1 MMHGLPHAT
10 PSQAQALPDNVIII
24 HLSLSEAAALQDA
37 MDARSHSVDATSAAF
52 LQAQRKLG
60 EAIAANPDAQLEYA
74 QNGQNR
80 TTSVIADVT
89 FNP

>member
-1 MMHGLPHAT
+1 MASLTQRRRRRKHSLT
-10 PSQAQALPDNVIII
+10 TSSSSI
-24 HLSLSEAAALQDA
+24 SLSEAAALQDA

-60 EAIAANPDAQLEYA
+60 EAIAANPDAQREYA